1 MQPWAKPGSAMPREC
16 GKHRPTDHWP
26 GRFNHRVH
34 VVGHPGIRDR
44 RLRRSPAGPLAG
56 PTDSRVDHRT
66 AGPRVN
72 DVPEPVLELIAVG
85 RRTGGTT
92 LLSGIDWRIDP
103 GQHWVVMGPNGSGK
117 TTLLNLIGGLDRPT
131 TGKVFFKVASLESM
145 SREQLAAYRRENI
158 GFIFQTYNLL
168 PVYSVYENILFPLL
182 LNGLK
187 ESHVRERVENMV
199 AKVGLMD
206 QINKKPAQLSG
217 GQCQRVAIARAL
229 VKDPML
235 ILADEPTANLDSE
248 NSHQILELM
257 RELNH
262 EYKAA
267 VIFSTHDEKVTRYI
281 RREVRLEDGRV
292 SWDKRRNGTE
302 IET

>member
-1 MQPWAKPGSAMPREC
+1 MSETLITLERVSKVYQIGEENFSA
-16 GKHRPTDHWP
+16 
-26 GRFNHRVH
+26 
-34 VVGHPGIRDR
+34 
-44 RLRRSPAGPLAG
+44 L
-56 PTDSRVDHRT
+56 
-66 AGPRVN
+66 N
-72 DVPEPVLELIAVG
+72 DVSLKVG
-85 RRTGGTT
+85 KGAFM
-92 LLSGIDWRIDP
+92 SF
-103 GQHWVVMGPNGSGK
+103 VGPSGSGK

-131 TGKVFFKVASLESM
+131 TGQVFFKGANLENMGRS
-145 SREQLAAYRRENI
+145 QLAAYRRENI
-158 GFIFQTYNLL
+158 GFIFQTFNLL
-168 PVYSVYENILFPLL
+168 PVYSIYENVLFPLI

>member
-1 MQPWAKPGSAMPREC
+1 M
-16 GKHRPTDHWP
+16 
-26 GRFNHRVH
+26 GR
-34 VVGHPGIRDR
+34 
-44 RLRRSPAGPLAG
+44 S
-56 PTDSRVDHRT
+56 
-66 AGPRVN
+66 
-72 DVPEPVLELIAVG
+72 
-85 RRTGGTT
+85 
-92 LLSGIDWRIDP
+92 
-103 GQHWVVMGPNGSGK
+103 
-117 TTLLNLIGGLDRPT
+117 
-131 TGKVFFKVASLESM
+131 
-145 SREQLAAYRRENI
+145 QLAAYRRENI
-158 GFIFQTYNLL
+158 GFIFQTFNLL
-168 PVYSVYENILFPLL
+168 PVYSIYENVLFPLI

>member
-1 MQPWAKPGSAMPREC
+1 MSETLITLERVSKVYQIGEENFSA
-16 GKHRPTDHWP
+16 
-26 GRFNHRVH
+26 
-34 VVGHPGIRDR
+34 
-44 RLRRSPAGPLAG
+44 L
-56 PTDSRVDHRT
+56 
-66 AGPRVN
+66 N
-72 DVPEPVLELIAVG
+72 DVSLKVG
-85 RRTGGTT
+85 KGAFM
-92 LLSGIDWRIDP
+92 SF
-103 GQHWVVMGPNGSGK
+103 VGPSGSGK

-131 TGKVFFKVASLESM
+131 TGQVFFKGANLENMGRS
-145 SREQLAAYRRENI
+145 QLAAYRRENI
-158 GFIFQTYNLL
+158 GFIFQTFNLL
-168 PVYSVYENILFPLL
+168 PVYSIYENVLFPLI

-187 ESHVRERVENMV
+187 ESHIRERVENMV

>member
-1 MQPWAKPGSAMPREC
+1 MSETLITLERVSKVYQIGEENFSA
-16 GKHRPTDHWP
+16 
-26 GRFNHRVH
+26 
-34 VVGHPGIRDR
+34 
-44 RLRRSPAGPLAG
+44 L
-56 PTDSRVDHRT
+56 
-66 AGPRVN
+66 N
-72 DVPEPVLELIAVG
+72 DVSLKVG
-85 RRTGGTT
+85 KGAFM
-92 LLSGIDWRIDP
+92 SF
-103 GQHWVVMGPNGSGK
+103 VGPSGSGK

-131 TGKVFFKVASLESM
+131 TGQVFFKGANLENMGRS
-145 SREQLAAYRRENI
+145 QLAAYRRENI
-158 GFIFQTYNLL
+158 GFIFQTFNLL
-168 PVYSVYENILFPLL
+168 PVYSIYENVLFPLI

-206 QINKKPAQLSG
+206 QIKKKPAQLSG

>member
-1 MQPWAKPGSAMPREC
+1 MSE
-16 GKHRPTDHWP
+16 TLITLE
-26 GRFNHRVH
+26 RVCK
-34 VVGHPGIRDR
+34 VYQVGEENF
-44 RLRRSPAGPLAG
+44 
-56 PTDSRVDHRT
+56 T
-66 AGPRVN
+66 ALN
-72 DVPEPVLELIAVG
+72 DVSLEVG
-85 RRTGGTT
+85 KGAFM
-92 LLSGIDWRIDP
+92 SF
-103 GQHWVVMGPNGSGK
+103 VGPSGSGK

-131 TGKVFFKVASLESM
+131 TGNVLFQGANLENM
-145 SREQLAAYRRENI
+145 SRDQLATYRRENI

-168 PVYSVYENILFPLL
+168 PVYSVYENILFPLI

-187 ESHVRERVENMV
+187 ESHVRKRVEEMV

-217 GQCQRVAIARAL
+217 GQSQRVAIARAL
-229 VKDPML
+229 VKDPLL

-248 NSHQILELM
+248 NSRQILELM
-257 RELNH
+257 WELNR

-302 IET
+302 AEP

>member
-1 MQPWAKPGSAMPREC
+1 MSEPLITLE
-16 GKHRPTDHWP
+16 
-26 GRFNHRVH
+26 RVSK
-34 VVGHPGIRDR
+34 VYQVGEENF
-44 RLRRSPAGPLAG
+44 
-56 PTDSRVDHRT
+56 T
-66 AGPRVN
+66 ALN
-72 DVPEPVLELIAVG
+72 DVNLEVG
-85 RRTGGTT
+85 KGAFM
-92 LLSGIDWRIDP
+92 SF
-103 GQHWVVMGPNGSGK
+103 VGPSGSGK

-131 TGKVFFKVASLESM
+131 TGQVFFKGANLENMGRS
-145 SREQLAAYRRENI
+145 QLAAYRRENI
-158 GFIFQTYNLL
+158 GFIFQTFNLL
-168 PVYSVYENILFPLL
+168 PVYSIYENVLFPLI

-187 ESHVRERVENMV
+187 ENHVRERVENMV

-206 QINKKPAQLSG
+206 QIKKKPAQLSG

-229 VKDPML
+229 VKDPLL

-262 EYKAA
+262 EYKAV

-292 SWDKRRNGTE
+292 SSDQRRNGRE